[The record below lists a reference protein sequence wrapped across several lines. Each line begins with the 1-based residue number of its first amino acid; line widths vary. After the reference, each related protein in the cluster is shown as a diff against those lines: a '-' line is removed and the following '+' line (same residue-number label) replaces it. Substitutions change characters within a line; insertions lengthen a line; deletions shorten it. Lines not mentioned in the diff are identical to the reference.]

1 MRNCPLLPYLQETV
15 TVRLLNVGKE
25 TKIIYPGTVFGQLS
39 EVKVVELSEVD
50 MTGQN
55 KKVRPD
61 LVEMLKTASLAIWH
75 ESKRYTLLDVYT
87 NLSAKSDSDL
97 GRTDI
102 VTHKIDTG
110 TNRPVKIPSKRVIA
124 HLTKKIDKHLDD
136 VLERGVIE
144 QFNKPWSAPVVPI

>member
-25 TKIIYPGTVFGQLS
+25 TKIIYSGTVLRQLS

-102 VTHKIDTG
+102 VTHKINTG

>member
-25 TKIIYPGTVFGQLS
+25 TKIIYSGTVLRQLS

-61 LVEMLKTASLAIWH
+61 LVEMLKTASLAI
-75 ESKRYTLLDVYT
+75 
-87 NLSAKSDSDL
+87 
-97 GRTDI
+97 
-102 VTHKIDTG
+102 
-110 TNRPVKIPSKRVIA
+110 
-124 HLTKKIDKHLDD
+124 
-136 VLERGVIE
+136 
-144 QFNKPWSAPVVPI
+144 